1 MDWIQIGVSGL
12 LFIIAL
18 IMFANKGQILIAG
31 YNTSSQ
37 ADKDKCDERK
47 LGKVLGI
54 YLMVSAFMTFL
65 LGAIEWKFFIIVY
78 IVALIFNTAICLWL
92 ANSKCKK

>member
-1 MDWIQIGVSGL
+1 MYWIQIGVSGL

-37 ADKDKCDERK
+37 TDKYDERK

-54 YLMVSAFMTFL
+54 YLMVLAFMTFL
-65 LGAIEWKFFIIVY
+65 LGTIEWKFFIIVY
-78 IVALIFNTAICLWL
+78 IVALILNTAICIWF